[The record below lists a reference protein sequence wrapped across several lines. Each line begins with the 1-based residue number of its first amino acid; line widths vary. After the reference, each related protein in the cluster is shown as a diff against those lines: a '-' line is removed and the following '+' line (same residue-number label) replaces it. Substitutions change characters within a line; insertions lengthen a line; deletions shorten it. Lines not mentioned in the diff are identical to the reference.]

1 MKYKILLT
9 GSKKTIIDDLFTKS
23 GSLFEYQSTSSRYE
37 DIISHLNSFQ
47 PNAFL
52 YCLNHEAP
60 ESFLRMPELKKHP
73 AAANTAFFAV
83 GTRGECDTYT
93 RTAPDAINMT
103 METPITISAMEEKM
117 KTYFLSL
124 IKPTIVAPPLQM
136 NTAAGNAAP
145 SNNTVSV
152 NGTAAGTVSNH
163 NAAIN
168 PGTASNPNTVPAAG
182 NAPSKP
188 PANTAQAPVP
198 PQTAGTVQPKQAA
211 AAAPAQPPKQP
222 KAADTPGIPDDP
234 NDALLQALT
243 EHVGEAAKII
253 EAVENLPLLDE
264 DGIDDS
270 DDGTSHR
277 KHILVVDDD
286 SRMLKIIKRH
296 LADKY
301 DVATALNGRLALK
314 FLETKKTNLILLD
327 YEMPLENGPSILKKL
342 KENPY
347 THDIP
352 VIFLTGISD
361 RQRIEKALV
370 LKPQGYLLKPIDHIK
385 LLSTISK
392 LIG

>member
-1 MKYKILLT
+1 M
-9 GSKKTIIDDLFTKS
+9 
-23 GSLFEYQSTSSRYE
+23 
-37 DIISHLNSFQ
+37 
-47 PNAFL
+47 
-52 YCLNHEAP
+52 
-60 ESFLRMPELKKHP
+60 
-73 AAANTAFFAV
+73 
-83 GTRGECDTYT
+83 
-93 RTAPDAINMT
+93 
-103 METPITISAMEEKM
+103 
-117 KTYFLSL
+117 
-124 IKPTIVAPPLQM
+124 
-136 NTAAGNAAP
+136 
-145 SNNTVSV
+145 
-152 NGTAAGTVSNH
+152 
-163 NAAIN
+163 
-168 PGTASNPNTVPAAG
+168 
-182 NAPSKP
+182 
-188 PANTAQAPVP
+188 
-198 PQTAGTVQPKQAA
+198 
-211 AAAPAQPPKQP
+211 
-222 KAADTPGIPDDP
+222 
-234 NDALLQALT
+234 
-243 EHVGEAAKII
+243 GEAAKII

>member
-1 MKYKILLT
+1 M
-9 GSKKTIIDDLFTKS
+9 
-23 GSLFEYQSTSSRYE
+23 
-37 DIISHLNSFQ
+37 
-47 PNAFL
+47 
-52 YCLNHEAP
+52 
-60 ESFLRMPELKKHP
+60 
-73 AAANTAFFAV
+73 
-83 GTRGECDTYT
+83 
-93 RTAPDAINMT
+93 
-103 METPITISAMEEKM
+103 
-117 KTYFLSL
+117 
-124 IKPTIVAPPLQM
+124 
-136 NTAAGNAAP
+136 
-145 SNNTVSV
+145 
-152 NGTAAGTVSNH
+152 
-163 NAAIN
+163 
-168 PGTASNPNTVPAAG
+168 
-182 NAPSKP
+182 
-188 PANTAQAPVP
+188 
-198 PQTAGTVQPKQAA
+198 
-211 AAAPAQPPKQP
+211 
-222 KAADTPGIPDDP
+222 
-234 NDALLQALT
+234 
-243 EHVGEAAKII
+243 
-253 EAVENLPLLDE
+253 DE

-270 DDGTSHR
+270 DDGTSRR

-314 FLETKKTNLILLD
+314 FLETKKTDLILLD

>member
-23 GSLFEYQSTSSRYE
+23 GSLFEYQSTSSRFE
-37 DIISHLNSFQ
+37 DIVSHLNSFR

-93 RTAPDAINMT
+93 RTAPDVVNMV

-124 IKPTIVAPPLQM
+124 IKPAFVAPPLQM
-136 NTAAGNAAP
+136 NAAAGSAVSNTNTPPVSGNAAP
-145 SNNTVSV
+145 V
-152 NGTAAGTVSNH
+152 
-163 NAAIN
+163 
-168 PGTASNPNTVPAAG
+168 PGAVSNPNPAPAAPTA
-182 NAPSKP
+182 NTPVP
-188 PANTAQAPVP
+188 PANTAKEPVP
-198 PQTAGTVQPKQAA
+198 SKTAGAAQPQQAA
-211 AAAPAQPPKQP
+211 TPAAPAQPPKQQ
-222 KAADTPGIPDDP
+222 KAPAVPEDP

-243 EHVGEAAKII
+243 EHVGEAAKVI
-253 EAVENLPLLDE
+253 EAGEN
-264 DGIDDS
+264 
-270 DDGTSHR
+270 
-277 KHILVVDDD
+277 LVVDDD

-314 FLETKKTNLILLD
+314 FLETKKTDLILLD

>member
-23 GSLFEYQSTSSRYE
+23 GSLFEYQSTSSRFE
-37 DIISHLNSFQ
+37 DIVSHLNSFR

-93 RTAPDAINMT
+93 RTAPDVVNMV

-124 IKPTIVAPPLQM
+124 IKPAFVAPPLQM
-136 NTAAGNAAP
+136 NAAAGSAVSNTNTPPVSGMAAGSGNAAP
-145 SNNTVSV
+145 V
-152 NGTAAGTVSNH
+152 
-163 NAAIN
+163 
-168 PGTASNPNTVPAAG
+168 PGAVSNPNPAPAAPTA
-182 NAPSKP
+182 NTPVP
-188 PANTAQAPVP
+188 PANTAKEPVP
-198 PQTAGTVQPKQAA
+198 SKTAGAAQPQQAA
-211 AAAPAQPPKQP
+211 TPAAPAQPPKQQ
-222 KAADTPGIPDDP
+222 KAPAVPEDP

-243 EHVGEAAKII
+243 EHVGEAAKVI

-270 DDGTSHR
+270 DDGTSRR

-314 FLETKKTNLILLD
+314 FLETKKTDLILLD